1 MGSLVRRAAG
11 VLCMV
16 AGVCMLVCAGVM
28 VWCNQADQDAALGA
42 TSEVAGEVYRAI
54 GETAGDALPAPE
66 DIGEP
71 AMPTVQ
77 IDGYDYIGY
86 LELPTVGLTLPVM
99 DSWDYDRLKLA
110 PCRYWGAT
118 FSDDLVIAAH
128 NYANH
133 FGPIGSMRE
142 GDPVQ
147 LVDAAGEVWRYR
159 VALIEVV
166 GPYDVEGM
174 VGADWDLTLFTC
186 TQGGANRVAVRCERV
201 LAW

>member
-1 MGSLVRRAAG
+1 MRRAAG

-99 DSWDYDRLKLA
+99 ESWDYDRLKLA
-110 PCRYWGAT
+110 PCRY
-118 FSDDLVIAAH
+118 
-128 NYANH
+128 
-133 FGPIGSMRE
+133 
-142 GDPVQ
+142 
-147 LVDAAGEVWRYR
+147 
-159 VALIEVV
+159 
-166 GPYDVEGM
+166 
-174 VGADWDLTLFTC
+174 
-186 TQGGANRVAVRCERV
+186 
-201 LAW
+201 